1 MFTID
6 GKIVLQEY
14 DDDWETWLDLMDVHS
29 LKHRQTLCLILSEHA
44 EGKKQVFTNT
54 CLDYMQLQ
62 AEHDMKNYS
71 D

>member
-14 DDDWETWLDLMDVHS
+14 DDWETWLDLMDVRS

-44 EGKKQVFTNT
+44 EGKKQV
-54 CLDYMQLQ
+54 LQ
-62 AEHDMKNYS
+62 TLALIICNYRLS
-71 D
+71 MI